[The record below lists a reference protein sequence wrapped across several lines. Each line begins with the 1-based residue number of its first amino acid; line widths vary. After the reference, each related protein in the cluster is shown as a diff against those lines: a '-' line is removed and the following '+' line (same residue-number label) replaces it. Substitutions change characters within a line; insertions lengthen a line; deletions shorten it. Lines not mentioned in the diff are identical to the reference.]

1 MEDHHIGVLIQNK
14 RKEMGIGV
22 HELARLAQV
31 SASYIY
37 AIESG
42 KRGRHF
48 DKLLRIANVLSMDIQ
63 ELADIVNE
71 KLTEI
76 TRKNSSFPLYHGEEG
91 DFR

>member
-1 MEDHHIGVLIQNK
+1 MDVEDHHIGVLIQNK

-48 DKLLRIANVLSMDIQ
+48 DKLLRIANVLGMDVQ
-63 ELADIVNE
+63 SFADMVAE
-71 KLTEI
+71 KLNE
-76 TRKNSSFPLYHGEEG
+76 NS
-91 DFR
+91 R